1 MSTTTT
7 NIKSANISNESSS
20 TKYFNNFNLPVINVS
35 NNINDAIIAYFEQI
49 ADSKEAARLV
59 ASAVILTAVS
69 QGVDPM
75 QTLEEFSKLPPGQ
88 LTSYTAM
95 FLNLSRKGTSYLG
108 INNSPE
114 VSKYI
119 THMIRP

>member
-1 MSTTTT
+1 MSEVT
-7 NIKSANISNESSS
+7 NFSAVSTNSKSST
-20 TKYFNNFNLPVINVS
+20 TKYFNNFNFPAINVS
-35 NNINDAIIAYFEQI
+35 NNINDAIIGYFEQI
-49 ADSKEAARLV
+49 TDGKEAAKLI

-88 LTSYTAM
+88 LTSYTTM

-108 INNSPE
+108 INNNPTAP
-114 VSKYI
+114 KYV